1 MKVPWKWLTEYCR
14 SPWSV
19 KETAERLTMVGV
31 SVENVVYDSFEGK
44 GLVTAKVVSVSP
56 HPERPGLSVGFVDA
70 GGRTYTV
77 VSGAPG
83 FKPGVVTAF
92 APPGSKIPRKGS
104 QRKQGPGEDDSSRSD
119 SETLEVVARDIHG
132 VLSEGMVLSV
142 NEILTG
148 EGPRPGEDIVIFPE
162 GTASGLPLD
171 EFLDLDDYVFELELT
186 PSFSHCLSIIGVAM
200 ELSAISG
207 VPVRLPQTLA
217 SWSFLDPAGS
227 RQAEDDRSAV
237 THESKSQ
244 RGMIE
249 VVLEDPD
256 LCPYYAGKT
265 ILDVKCGYSPI
276 EVERRLYLAGMRPI
290 NALVDATNYAMLE
303 TGQPLHAFDLDKLA
317 GDIIRVRL
325 SRPGESIMTLDGVLR
340 ELPPESLVIADARGP
355 VAIAGIMGGKETE
368 VSEATRNVFL
378 ESAWFNPKSV
388 RATSVRLGLRTE
400 AEIRFEKGVD
410 PTAQVACVE
419 RAAELITRVSG
430 GKPVPGWS
438 QARAAK
444 PPRRKSMLD
453 LGYLEKVLGKSI
465 EKDRVAGALRRLG
478 FSVLDKGDALEV
490 SIPPRRVDVAGQV
503 DLVEEVARHLG
514 YGNFQGQPLKVT
526 VSPKVPAG
534 VIYKE
539 RVRDL
544 LRSLGGSEVMTN
556 SLCGPDDIA
565 AMGWEADDPRAN
577 PVKLE
582 NPLTSDESLLRTS
595 LLPGLLKG
603 LETNKRY
610 KAAGAIIW
618 EIGTVF
624 FPSKEELPLEKL
636 QLAIAA
642 SGVLAPKTWNALPL
656 EADFYYMKGL
666 VQSLLG
672 GLGVED
678 VVVEKRAGMPF
689 HPGKSCK
696 VLSKGVTL
704 GEMGE
709 IHPVVLE
716 KYDLDR
722 RTVLAWLDVEAL
734 RAMSREPRYQPV
746 PRFPRVER
754 DLAVIAPEELEVGAI
769 ERLVKREAKHLV
781 GFRVFDLWKGSPVP
795 AGKKSIAFSM
805 TFGAPDR
812 TLTDDEV
819 TSEIEMIVK
828 KLEQELNVTLR

>member
-19 KETAERLTMVGV
+19 EETAERLTMVGV
-31 SVENVVYDSFEGK
+31 SVENVVHDSFEGK

-56 HPERPGLSVGFVDA
+56 HPKRPGLSVGLVDA

-83 FKPGVVTAF
+83 FKPGVITAF
-92 APPGSKIPRKGS
+92 APPGSKLPRRGS
-104 QRKQGPGEDDSSRSD
+104 QKNDSCG
-119 SETLEVVARDIHG
+119 SEEEGSEVLARDIHG

-142 NEILTG
+142 NEVLTG
-148 EGPRPGEDIVIFPE
+148 EGPRPGEDIVVFPE
-162 GTASGLPLD
+162 GTALGLPLD
-171 EFLDLDDYVFELELT
+171 EFLDLDDYVLELDLT
-186 PSFSHCLSIIGVAM
+186 PSFSHCLSIIGVAV

-207 VPVRLPQTLA
+207 VPVRLPPVLA

-227 RQAEDDRSAV
+227 RPAEDDRSAGA
-237 THESKSQ
+237 HS
-244 RGMIE
+244 ID

-265 ILDVKCGYSPI
+265 ILDVKWTYSPI

-290 NALVDATNYAMLE
+290 NALVDATNYTMLE

-317 GDIIRVRL
+317 GGVIRVRR
-325 SRPGESIMTLDGVLR
+325 SRPGESIVTLDGVLR
-340 ELPPESLVIADARGP
+340 ELPAETLVIADAGGP

-400 AEIRFEKGVD
+400 ALIRFEKGVD

-419 RAAELITRVSG
+419 RAAELITRVAG

-438 QARAAK
+438 QARAAE
-444 PPRRKSMLD
+444 PPRKKTVLD
-453 LGYLEKVLGKSI
+453 LGYLERVLGQRM
-465 EKDRVAGALRRLG
+465 EKDRVAGTLRRLG
-478 FSVLDKGDALEV
+478 FSVLDKDGGLEV
-490 SIPPRRVDVAGQV
+490 SIPPRRVDVAEQV
-503 DLVEEVARHLG
+503 DLIEEVARHLG
-514 YGNFQGQPLKVT
+514 YGTFQGQPLKVT
-526 VSPKVPAG
+526 MSSKVPEE
-534 VIYKE
+534 VVYKE
-539 RVRDL
+539 RIRDL

-556 SLCGPDDIA
+556 SLCGPEDIA

-577 PVKLE
+577 PVKLQ

-610 KAAGAIIW
+610 KAPGAIIW
-618 EIGTVF
+618 EMGTVF

-642 SGVLAPKTWNALPL
+642 WGTLVPKAWNAPPL
-656 EADFYYMKGL
+656 EADFYYIKGI
-666 VQSLLG
+666 VESLLSA
-672 GLGVED
+672 LRIDE

-689 HPGKSCK
+689 HPGRSCK

-704 GEMGE
+704 GEIGE
-709 IHPVVLE
+709 VHPVVLE

-722 RTVLAWLDVEAL
+722 RTALAWLDVEAL
-734 RAMSREPRYQPV
+734 RAMSRKPRYQPV
-746 PRFPRVER
+746 PRFPKVER

-781 GFRVFDLWKGSPVP
+781 GFRVFDLWRGAPVP

-812 TLTDDEV
+812 TLTDEEV

-828 KLEQELNVTLR
+828 KLQEELNVTLR

>member
-1 MKVPWKWLTEYCR
+1 MKVPWKWLMEYCR

-19 KETAERLTMVGV
+19 EETAERLTMVGV
-31 SVENVVYDSFEGK
+31 SVENVVHDSFEGK
-44 GLVTAKVVSVSP
+44 GLITAKVVSVFP
-56 HPERPGLSVGFVDA
+56 HPQRPGLSVGYVDA
-70 GGRTYTV
+70 GGRRYAV

-92 APPGSKIPRKGS
+92 APPGSKLPRKGS
-104 QRKQGPGEDDSSRSD
+104 QKKQGPAEDDSSRSGP
-119 SETLEVVARDIHG
+119 EALEVLARDVHG
-132 VLSEGMVLSV
+132 VLSEGMVLSA

-148 EGPRPGEDIVIFPE
+148 EGPRPGEDILIFPE

-171 EFLDLDDYVFELELT
+171 EFLDLDDYVLELDLT
-186 PSFSHCLSIIGVAM
+186 PNFSHCLSIIGVAV

-207 VPVRLPQTLA
+207 VPVRLPKTLA

-227 RQAEDDRSAV
+227 LETGDDSSAAAW
-237 THESKSQ
+237 EGEGP
-244 RGMIE
+244 RIE

-256 LCPYYAGKT
+256 LCPHYVGKV
-265 ILDVKCGYSPI
+265 IRDVKWGYSPI
-276 EVERRLYLAGMRPI
+276 QVERRLYLAGMRPI

-317 GDIIRVRL
+317 GGVIQVRR
-325 SRPGESIMTLDGVLR
+325 SRPGESIVTLDGVVR

-368 VSEATRNVFL
+368 VSETTRNVFL
-378 ESAWFNPKSV
+378 ESAWFSPRSV
-388 RATSVRLGLRTE
+388 RATSMRLGLRTE
-400 AEIRFEKGVD
+400 ALIRFEKGVD

-430 GKPVPGWS
+430 GTPLPGWS
-438 QARAAK
+438 RARAFE
-444 PPRRKSMLD
+444 PPRRKTVLD
-453 LGYLEKVLGKSI
+453 LRYLEKVLGQSM
-465 EKDRVAGALRRLG
+465 EKDQVEGILRRLG
-478 FSVLDKGDALEV
+478 FSVQDKDGDLEV
-490 SIPPRRVDVAGQV
+490 SVPPRRVDVAEQV
-503 DLVEEVARHLG
+503 DLIEEVARHLG
-514 YGNFQGQPLKVT
+514 YGSFLGQPLNVT
-526 VSPKVPAG
+526 VSPNVPA
-534 VIYKE
+534 VAVYKE
-539 RVRDL
+539 RLRDF
-544 LRSLGGSEVMTN
+544 LRCLGGSEVVTN

-610 KAAGAIIW
+610 KAAGTVIW

-642 SGVLAPKTWNALPL
+642 YGVLSPKTWNAPPL

-666 VQSLLG
+666 VQSLLE
-672 GLGVED
+672 GLGVDD
-678 VVVEKRAGMPF
+678 VTVEKRAGMPF
-689 HPGKSCK
+689 HPGRSCK

-709 IHPVVLE
+709 VHPLVLE
-716 KYDLDR
+716 KYGLDR
-722 RTVLAWLDVEAL
+722 RTALAWFDVEAL

-754 DLAVIAPEELEVGAI
+754 DLAVIAPEELEAGAI
-769 ERLVKREAKHLV
+769 ERLVRREAKHLV
-781 GFRVFDLWKGSPVP
+781 GFRVFDLWKGAPVP

-805 TFGAPDR
+805 IFGAPDR

-819 TSEIEMIVK
+819 TLEIQKIVR
-828 KLEQELNVTLR
+828 KLEEELNVTLR

>member
-1 MKVPWKWLTEYCR
+1 MKVPWKWLMEYCR

-19 KETAERLTMVGV
+19 EETAERLTMVGV
-31 SVENVVYDSFEGK
+31 SVENVVHDSFQGK
-44 GLVTAKVVSVSP
+44 GLVTAKVVSVSL
-56 HPERPGLSVGFVDA
+56 HPKRPGLSVGLVDV

-83 FKPGVVTAF
+83 FKPGVITAF
-92 APPGSKIPRKGS
+92 APPGSKLPRKGS
-104 QRKQGPGEDDSSRSD
+104 QKKQGSGKGDSSRSD
-119 SETLEVVARDIHG
+119 EEALEVLARDVHG
-132 VLSEGMVLSV
+132 VRSEGMVLSV

-162 GTASGLPLD
+162 GTALGLPLG
-171 EFLDLDDYVFELELT
+171 EFLGLDDYVLELELT
-186 PSFSHCLSIIGVAM
+186 PSFSHCLSIIGVAV

-207 VPVRLPQTLA
+207 VPIRLPQVLD

-227 RQAEDDRSAV
+227 RHAGDDHCSGAQGG
-237 THESKSQ
+237 KSE

-265 ILDVKCGYSPI
+265 ILEVKWNYSPI
-276 EVERRLYLAGMRPI
+276 EVERKLYLAGMRPI

-317 GDIIRVRL
+317 GGVVRVRR
-325 SRPGESIMTLDGVLR
+325 SRPGESIITLDGVLR
-340 ELPPESLVIADARGP
+340 ELPAETLVIADAAGP
-355 VAIAGIMGGKETE
+355 VAIAGIIGGKETE
-368 VSEATRNVFL
+368 VSETTHNVFL

-400 AEIRFEKGVD
+400 AQVRFEKGID

-419 RAAELITRVSG
+419 RAAELINQVSG

-438 QARAAK
+438 QARAAR
-444 PPRRKSMLD
+444 PPQKKIVLD
-453 LGYLEKVLGKSI
+453 LGYLEKVLGQSI
-465 EKDRVAGALRRLG
+465 GKDRTQATLRRLG
-478 FSVLDKGDALEV
+478 FSVLDRDGSLEV
-490 SIPPRRVDVAGQV
+490 SVPPRRVDVAEQV
-503 DLVEEVARHLG
+503 DLIEEVARHLG
-514 YGNFQGQPLKVT
+514 YENFKGQPLKVT
-526 VSPKVPAG
+526 VSPQIPRE

-539 RVRDL
+539 QVRDL
-544 LRSLGGSEVMTN
+544 LRSLGGSEAVTN
-556 SLCGPDDIA
+556 SLCGPEDIA

-577 PVKLE
+577 PVKLQ

-610 KAAGAIIW
+610 RAPGTIIW
-618 EIGTVF
+618 EMGTVF

-642 SGVLAPKTWNALPL
+642 WGTLAPKTWNAPPL
-656 EADFYYMKGL
+656 EADFYYIKGL
-666 VQSLLG
+666 VQSLLA
-672 GLGVED
+672 GLGVEE

-689 HPGKSCK
+689 HPGRSCK

-722 RTVLAWLDVEAL
+722 QTALAWLDVEAL

-754 DLAVIAPEELEVGAI
+754 DLAVIAPEELEVGTI
-769 ERLVKREAKHLV
+769 ERLVKGEARHLV
-781 GFRVFDLWKGSPVP
+781 GFRVFDLWRGAPVP

-805 TFGAPDR
+805 AFGAPDR
-812 TLTDDEV
+812 TLTDEEV
-819 TSEIEMIVK
+819 TLEIEMIVK
-828 KLEQELNVTLR
+828 KLEEKLDVTLR